1 MDNKTIKSINN
12 KIIKILNKINDKI
25 DNLVEFMKKW
35 KLLPY

>member
-1 MDNKTIKSINN
+1 MDNKTIKSTNN